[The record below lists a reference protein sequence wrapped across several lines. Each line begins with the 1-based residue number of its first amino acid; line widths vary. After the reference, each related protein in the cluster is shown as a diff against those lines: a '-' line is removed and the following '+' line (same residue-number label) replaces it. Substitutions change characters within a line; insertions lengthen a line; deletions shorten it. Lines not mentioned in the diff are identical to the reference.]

1 MNLPIYRY
9 YYYLWGGSDALFI
22 IFKFERKIYST
33 EKRRTKNSLKQNSR
47 NIPFLG
53 GSGRAV
59 QKNIC
64 GLKKL
69 KCTNKNSKSQKD
81 SKS

>member
-1 MNLPIYRY
+1 MRRFRCV
-9 YYYLWGGSDALFI
+9 FI

-47 NIPFLG
+47 NISFWG
-53 GSGRAV
+53 GRGAV

>member
-1 MNLPIYRY
+1 MRRFRCV
-9 YYYLWGGSDALFI
+9 FI

-47 NIPFLG
+47 NISFLG
-53 GSGRAV
+53 GAGGAV